1 MMNRITGRCVE
12 RINGVAVIF
21 FFLLAIVLPMQNIGA
36 QGSKVITSN
45 DINMDI
51 DNLVR
56 GCRLG
61 RRILVERAL
70 EAVDVDIKDHRGF
83 SCIHWAAMGGHSDII
98 EMLLQRGARID
109 ILNKKGSTP
118 LILASWKGRVETVKL
133 LLNNGASPNVAN
145 RGKMTPLKWGVA
157 LGRADIVDILVEAG
171 AEVTNADV
179 KQSKETKP
187 TNARILNLL
196 KNRVP
201 PSEL

>member
-1 MMNRITGRCVE
+1 MALALHKGREKFMMNRITGRCVE

-61 RRILVERAL
+61 RRILVSVLLKLSTLISRIIAGSMHPL
-70 EAVDVDIKDHRGF
+70 GRDG
-83 SCIHWAAMGGHSDII
+83 SHSDII

-109 ILNKKGSTP
+109 ILNEG
-118 LILASWKGRVETVKL
+118 LRL
-133 LLNNGASPNVAN
+133 
-145 RGKMTPLKWGVA
+145 
-157 LGRADIVDILVEAG
+157 
-171 AEVTNADV
+171 
-179 KQSKETKP
+179 
-187 TNARILNLL
+187 
-196 KNRVP
+196 
-201 PSEL
+201 